1 MVENKINS
9 GQYIKVG
16 KPDFFQVY
24 IELVSVLKKYGKENF
39 IKGFFYFADSS
50 IPEEKLNKL
59 YSKFIK
65 GDFCTILDPWFF
77 ERYKELAISHEVKR
91 TDYKIY
97 TVKKGKELEKED
109 APHLNDAYSAYR
121 DIKMIDNKYLSK
133 NFIKGLFLFDFR
145 NFDEKI
151 LDSVLDE
158 AIKNNIFF
166 LNRKISLIN

>member
-1 MVENKINS
+1 MVISKIKS
-9 GQYIKVG
+9 KQYIRVG

-24 IELVSVLKKYGKENF
+24 IELTSVLKKYGRENF

-50 IPEEKLNKL
+50 ISEEKLNRL

-65 GDFCTILDPWFF
+65 DESYTILDSWFF
-77 ERYKELAISHEVKR
+77 EKYKELAVDR
-91 TDYKIY
+91 TLEKVQYKIC
-97 TVKKGKELEKED
+97 TVKKGKDLKKED
-109 APHLNDAYSAYR
+109 VPHFNDAYSAYQ

-133 NFIKGLFLFDFR
+133 NFIKGLFLFEFK

-151 LDSVLDE
+151 LNSVLDE

-166 LNRKISLIN
+166 LNRKICCFL